1 MQHFK
6 SSVRFNSGRYEVG
19 FPWKRDKQELN
30 DNFSVAE
37 NRAKSLAKRFIRE
50 PTLFKQYFEILKEY
64 ESQGII
70 ERVFQTEK
78 PSNRAVFYLPHQAV
92 FRQESLTTK
101 MRTVFD
107 ASSHEDGQLAL
118 NECIS
123 RCEFKSKHIPPD
135 NLFSLEHGCYFR
147 RHRTCILANLIT

>member
-6 SSVRFNSGRYEVG
+6 SSVRFKSGRYEVG

-37 NRAKSLAKRFIRE
+37 NRAKSLAKRFIRD
-50 PTLFKQYFEILKEY
+50 PTLFTQYVEILKEY

-78 PSNRAVFYLPHQAV
+78 PTDRAEFYLPHQAV
-92 FRQESLTTK
+92 FRQEILTTK
-101 MRTVFD
+101 MRIVFD
-107 ASSHEDGQLAL
+107 ASTHEDGQLY
-118 NECIS
+118 S
-123 RCEFKSKHIPPD
+123 SQ
-135 NLFSLEHGCYFR
+135 
-147 RHRTCILANLIT
+147 